1 MWSDPIDNDKGDCPE
16 KYKFNEVRGCSYFY
30 GAKAAS
36 DFLDANELLTIIRAH
51 EAQLEGYKMHK
62 WNDSDFP
69 LVITIFSAPN
79 YCDAYNNKGAV
90 IKFDVPVGL
99 CRIICSIS
107 NNLIIRSIHICCPTS
122 WTSSRGRYHSWG
134 RRVIRS

>member
-1 MWSDPIDNDKGDCPE
+1 M
-16 KYKFNEVRGCSYFY
+16 RGCSYFY

-51 EAQLEGYKMHK
+51 EAQLDGYKMHK

-90 IKFDVPVGL
+90 IKFDVDGL
-99 CRIICSIS
+99 SRRTTCSTS
-107 NNLIIRSIHICCPTS
+107 SSSTTRSTPTSCPTS
-122 WTSSRGRYHSWG
+122 WTSSPGPSPSSARK
-134 RRVIRS
+134 VAQA

>member
-1 MWSDPIDNDKGDCPE
+1 M
-16 KYKFNEVRGCSYFY
+16 RGCSYFY

-51 EAQLEGYKMHK
+51 EAQLDGYKMHK

-90 IKFDVPVGL
+90 IKFDVD
-99 CRIICSIS
+99 
-107 NNLIIRSIHICCPTS
+107 
-122 WTSSRGRYHSWG
+122 
-134 RRVIRS
+134 